1 MVLVA
6 FSAGIAVPLWG
17 LLLSWGLTVW
27 RAWHLK
33 TRLGFKDLKNE
44 NYKPPPNK
52 LKRQEEGRSIT
63 TLILRCVH
71 GGRTRAQSRH
81 SRESSQRCS
90 CTFTAA
96 RAGRAVLTV
105 REISAPG
112 ESRLTVIIPVN
123 WLSTLT
129 EQQTF
134 YARLQERKAKPC
146 KSWSHQQSLLV
157 RDFTPLGQIAHMHN
171 DYLCD

>member
-1 MVLVA
+1 MLCFPVQNTLSSREHPHICHQMVLVA
-6 FSAGIAVPLWG
+6 FSAGIAVPFWG

-33 TRLGFKDLKNE
+33 TRLGFEDLKNE
-44 NYKPPPNK
+44 NYEPPPKK
-52 LKRQEEGRSIT
+52 LKRREEGRSIT
-63 TLILRCVH
+63 TLTLGCVH

-90 CTFTAA
+90 CTFSAA

-105 REISAPG
+105 MEISAPG
-112 ESRLTVIIPVN
+112 ESRLTVIIAVN

-129 EQQTF
+129 GTTDLPCTP
-134 YARLQERKAKPC
+134 ARTK
-146 KSWSHQQSLLV
+146 
-157 RDFTPLGQIAHMHN
+157 G
-171 DYLCD
+171 

>member
-1 MVLVA
+1 MVQVV
-6 FSAGIAVPLWG
+6 FSAGKAVPLWG

-27 RAWHLK
+27 RAWHIK
-33 TRLGFKDLKNE
+33 TRLAFEDLKNE

-52 LKRQEEGRSIT
+52 WKRQEEGRSVT

-81 SRESSQRCS
+81 SRESSQCCC

-105 REISAPG
+105 MEMSAPG
-112 ESRLTVIIPVN
+112 ESRRTAIIPMN
-123 WLSTLT
+123 GLSTLT
-129 EQQTF
+129 GTTDLLCTP
-134 YARLQERKAKPC
+134 ARTKPC